1 MVSKFKSVLQDYKLL
16 LNNVPTLVTT
26 TFVLSTVIM
35 NIMAGKL
42 IFTVGNVSFTGGF
55 LLSAIPFLCMDCTA
69 KRFGARAAIM
79 LNILSAVGNI
89 FAVVMFAIVAAI
101 PTPNQDYTA
110 FNSIVGGVWFI
121 SVSSIIAFV
130 ASGVAN
136 SLINSAIGK
145 LFNKTSAVEFYSRSF
160 VSTFIGQAID
170 NFLFLFLTY
179 TVFAPKVWGLGPMT
193 VLTCFVTAVIGGIIE
208 LLVEV
213 VLGPCGFAIVK
224 SWEKD
229 EVGKQYIEAH
239 KDDKL

>member
-1 MVSKFKSVLQDYKLL
+1 MQSKIKSVLLDYKLL
-16 LNNVPTLVTT
+16 LNNVPALVTT
-26 TFVLSTVIM
+26 TFVLSTVLM
-35 NIMAGKL
+35 NILAGKI
-42 IFTVGNVSFTGGF
+42 IFSFGNVALTGGF
-55 LLSAIPFLCMDCTA
+55 VLSAMPFLCMDCTA

-89 FAVVMFAIVAAI
+89 FAVVLFAIVAAI
-101 PTPNQDYTA
+101 PTPGQDYTA
-110 FNSIVGGVWFI
+110 FNQVIGGVWFI

-130 ASGVAN
+130 VSGVAN

-145 LFNKTSAVEFYSRSF
+145 MFNKTSAAEFYSRSF

-179 TVFAPKVWGLGPMT
+179 TVFAPVFWFMDPMP
-193 VLTCFVTAVIGGIIE
+193 VLTCFVTAVIGGFIE

-224 SWEKD
+224 SWERD
-229 EVGKQYIEAH
+229 EIGKAYIEAH